1 MRIVL
6 TVCGNETLPE
16 TFGLIKSAIT
26 LSWNPIR
33 FIIFIDS
40 LKTKSRLNS
49 LVWKVILI
57 LYCTQIFN
65 WH

>member
-1 MRIVL
+1 
-6 TVCGNETLPE
+6 
-16 TFGLIKSAIT
+16 
-26 LSWNPIR
+26 
-33 FIIFIDS
+33 

-65 WH
+65 